1 MINDNLFYE
10 LEELDR
16 IPWRHLRVGG
26 HQISDFTGCDCGKN
40 RPLRSLPACTYI
52 SQKAIDMALI
62 EACYRGSPMKIRQL
76 LEEGANV
83 TATTNDNE
91 SALSKACAWA
101 KLRIVE
107 LLIRYGVNVET
118 LGTYSIAVAVRHGN
132 YLIVESLIKARA
144 NIHASVDI
152 DGWFPLHHAV
162 RNGDLQSTRLLL
174 EAGADA
180 NSWLG
185 EQGDTLS
192 LAAMDD
198 NVEMAQLLIHHGAD
212 IHGTQNSPLIEAA
225 FNKALHTVK
234 LLLEEGDDAN

>member
-1 MINDNLFYE
+1 
-10 LEELDR
+10 
-16 IPWRHLRVGG
+16 
-26 HQISDFTGCDCGKN
+26 
-40 RPLRSLPACTYI
+40 
-52 SQKAIDMALI
+52 
-62 EACYRGSPMKIRQL
+62 MKIRQL
-76 LEEGANV
+76 PEEGANV

-225 FNKALHTVK
+225 FNKAFHTVK